1 MTLHCDH
8 PWFKLSDKGVWECTV
23 CGWSRRAAAID
34 EAVRRITT
42 KGGGKVI
49 LDDGRTRPC
58 SFCTLLIR
66 DIRAEFARI
75 MSQDD
80 LESAGNG
87 MGMR

>member
-42 KGGGKVI
+42 KGWRESFWMT
-49 LDDGRTRPC
+49 DGTCPC